1 MRIPP
6 PQILSTFP
14 QPNYID
20 PVTRGPVLLIITVV
34 FLPIIYIVV
43 GLRTFTR
50 THLSKHFGIDDVF
63 LLIALVPTTACA
75 VIALLAQER
84 WKWNR
89 HIWDVAPDDAEF
101 GLKISLLL
109 ECLFGLAVALTKIS
123 LLILVMRVMSRG
135 TGLLKHLAIA
145 MIVIVA
151 CEAIA
156 FDVVIICTAL
166 PATKPFF
173 STFLPSLFGHNT
185 QPSDE
190 SLYKLSAHNP
200 SKARM
205 HPSHNEFK
213 PEESFNI
220 GDISDPMAE
229 NTEIPDYVRRSRQM
243 LPLSYLS
250 FQSSNR
256 RSSNQRSSLQRSSNP
271 PSYHHQSYQTYNTRD
286 MEFDEASLSIGSYL
300 GRRSARLTQQSDRT
314 YQCDRSSINTFVT
327 EEPGSPHSSRFASS
341 LMEVP
346 YSYNQ
351 FGRAHEL
358 RPSESQDV
366 LIHAR

>member
-1 MRIPP
+1 
-6 PQILSTFP
+6 
-14 QPNYID
+14 
-20 PVTRGPVLLIITVV
+20 
-34 FLPIIYIVV
+34 
-43 GLRTFTR
+43 
-50 THLSKHFGIDDVF
+50 
-63 LLIALVPTTACA
+63 
-75 VIALLAQER
+75 
-84 WKWNR
+84 
-89 HIWDVAPDDAEF
+89 
-101 GLKISLLL
+101 
-109 ECLFGLAVALTKIS
+109 
-123 LLILVMRVMSRG
+123 
-135 TGLLKHLAIA
+135 
-145 MIVIVA
+145 
-151 CEAIA
+151 
-156 FDVVIICTAL
+156 
-166 PATKPFF
+166 
-173 STFLPSLFGHNT
+173 
-185 QPSDE
+185 
-190 SLYKLSAHNP
+190 
-200 SKARM
+200 M
-205 HPSHNEFK
+205 HPSHNELK
-213 PEESFNI
+213 SEESFNI

-314 YQCDRSSINTFVT
+314 YQSDRSSVNTFVT